1 MIANLVQ
8 NEKFLDRACMAGA
21 MLTISLIVAGAIAL
35 AVTQSGVFH
44 PYCSP
49 FIGMGLWT
57 AAIPTIFITHC
68 LGEVLRDL
76 RNKKH
81 LH

>member
-1 MIANLVQ
+1 MITTLVH

-21 MLTISLIVAGAIAL
+21 ILTISLIVAGAVAL
-35 AVTQSGVFH
+35 AITQSGFFQL
-44 PYCSP
+44 YCSP

-57 AAIPTIFITHC
+57 AAIPTLFITHC
-68 LGEVLRDL
+68 IGDVLRDL

-81 LH
+81 